1 MDILLLG
8 QMLQALLVRCGQ
20 LGSVLLF
27 VIHMSVLQQ
36 KESFKLFFFFKGQI
50 NKYFNKN

>member
-20 LGSVLLF
+20 LGTVLFF
-27 VIHMSVLQQ
+27 VIHMSVLQE
-36 KESFKLFFFFKGQI
+36 KESFKLFVFKGQI
-50 NKYFNKN
+50 KKYFNKN